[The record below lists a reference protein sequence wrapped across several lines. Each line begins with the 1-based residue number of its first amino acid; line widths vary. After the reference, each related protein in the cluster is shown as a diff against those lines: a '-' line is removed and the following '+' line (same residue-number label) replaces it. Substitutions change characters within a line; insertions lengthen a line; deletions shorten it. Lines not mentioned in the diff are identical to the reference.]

1 MFQEKDSEN
10 ISLIPTAKKEL
21 CKPATPKDCV
31 TLALNI
37 IKQIEFIDKPVH
49 SLVLEVKVRN
59 IDYTSIYM
67 AIEGLSCI

>member
-1 MFQEKDSEN
+1 MFQKEESEN
-10 ISLIPTAKKEL
+10 ISLIPTTKKEL
-21 CKPATPKDCV
+21 CKPATPTDCV

-37 IKQIEFIDKPVH
+37 ISQIEFIDKPVH
-49 SLVLEVKVRN
+49 SLVLEVEVRN